1 MSKGEY
7 CEYCGA
13 LNPHGSQFCQNCGES
28 LAIPNDYSSSKPNYE
43 SQSIPPYNQSQ
54 PYNQSE
60 SYNQSGSYNPR
71 GPYNQ
76 SGPYTQGPY
85 HEAQYQR
92 PMHQKRYSSQQY
104 KQASPKNRTVALLL
118 LIFLGL
124 VGGHQ
129 FYAERIVNGI
139 IYIVLLV
146 ITGGVANAIWMVIDL
161 ILILS
166 GNFKDNKRRPIVT
179 W

>member
-28 LAIPNDYSSSKPNYE
+28 LVTSGNYSSSKPNYQ
-43 SQSIPPYNQSQ
+43 SQSTPYNQR
-54 PYNQSE
+54 E
-60 SYNQSGSYNPR
+60 
-71 GPYNQ
+71 PYNQ
-76 SGPYTQGPY
+76 SGPYNQGPY
-85 HEAQYQR
+85 QQSQYQR
-92 PMHQKRYSSQQY
+92 PMYQQRYSSSQY
-104 KQASPKNRTVALLL
+104 KQPSPKNRTVALLL

-139 IYIVLLV
+139 LYIVLLV
-146 ITGGVANAIWMVIDL
+146 VTGGVANVIWMIIDFV
-161 ILILS
+161 LILS
-166 GNFKDNKRRPIVT
+166 GNFKDNKRRRIVT